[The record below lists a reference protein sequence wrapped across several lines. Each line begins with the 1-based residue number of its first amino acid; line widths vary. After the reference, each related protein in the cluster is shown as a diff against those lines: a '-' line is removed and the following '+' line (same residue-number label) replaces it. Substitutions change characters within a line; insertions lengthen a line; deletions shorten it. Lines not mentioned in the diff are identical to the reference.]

1 MNLYKGTYY
10 TAGILSLIGI
20 LLVGFI
26 IQGSTDLIGTLL
38 YIAYTILALIISF
51 VLFFTLKN
59 ITSNK
64 DLLLNTTKVVGIFLG
79 TALICYFVLSSG
91 EETPLRDGNILSAS
105 GSKLVSAGLFMFYAL
120 IAAATCIMMYFGV
133 KNMNK

>member
-20 LLVGFI
+20 ILVGLI
-26 IQGSTDLIGTLL
+26 INGSIGQIGILL
-38 YIAYTILALIISF
+38 WIAYIILALIISF

-59 ITSNK
+59 ISSNK
-64 DLLLNTTKVVGIFLG
+64 ALLVSTSKVVGIFLV
-79 TALICYFVLSSG
+79 TALICYFALSTG
-91 EETPLRDGNILSAS
+91 EETPLRDGNMLSAA

-120 IAAATCIMMYFGV
+120 ILAATCIMMFFGV
-133 KNMNK
+133 KNMKK

>member
-20 LLVGFI
+20 LLVAFI

-64 DLLLNTTKVVGIFLG
+64 ALLLSTSKVVGILRS
-79 TALICYFVLSSG
+79 TAGRIDFVLD
-91 EETPLRDGNILSAS
+91 L
-105 GSKLVSAGLFMFYAL
+105 GLFKL
-120 IAAATCIMMYFGV
+120 I
-133 KNMNK
+133 